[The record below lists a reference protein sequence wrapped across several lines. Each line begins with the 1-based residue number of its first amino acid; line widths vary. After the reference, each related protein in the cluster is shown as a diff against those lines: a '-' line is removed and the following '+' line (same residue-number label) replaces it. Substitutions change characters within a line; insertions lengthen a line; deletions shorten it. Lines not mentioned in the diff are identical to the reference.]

1 MKWLTSISLLVERRR
16 EQTDPGSIPG
26 ARANGYW
33 AMKEIVTI
41 QSIVEVKGYAS
52 ISDFLKMRTEK
63 LLNEL
68 DSTSKELG
76 EAVRN
81 IIDKLSDED

>member
-1 MKWLTSISLLVERRR
+1 
-16 EQTDPGSIPG
+16 
-26 ARANGYW
+26 
-33 AMKEIVTI
+33 MKEIVTI
-41 QSIVEVKGYAS
+41 QSIVEAKGYAS

>member
-1 MKWLTSISLLVERRR
+1 M
-16 EQTDPGSIPG
+16 EQADPDSIPG
-26 ARANGYW
+26 ARTNGYW

-41 QSIVEVKGYAS
+41 QSIVEAKGYAS
-52 ISDFLKMRTEK
+52 IPDFLKMRTEK